1 MSKRPGIAALSEQP
15 RGVDL
20 DITETMLHRACEA
33 YDPMYDACGG
43 DTRAD
48 MKQSMRRALE
58 AVGLA
63 APQPREAPGDV
74 WGRLEKWLGTYA
86 DSIPTAA
93 YQELVAIQRATTPQ
107 DAAGVKPN
115 PYCYKVEWSDGVT
128 KYPSTLP
135 EFIGN
140 ALVTPL
146 YTTPPPGVDVGK
158 LREEVERLNAIIN
171 TPQADDFLRAV
182 STEAEHQRQRWGT
195 SHDAGKEPAD
205 WFWLIGYL
213 AGKALHAHTN
223 GDIAKAEH
231 HVITTGAACANWH
244 RAMFGQTDMRPGID
258 GTAIDAAAPGVG
270 NG

>member
-1 MSKRPGIAALSEQP
+1 MRANQSNDAEQLASLEQRALERFGRAPVGSPYLLVPTDDGYWTPWHVAQKALDAALSAQE
-15 RGVDL
+15 RVVEL
-20 DITETMLHRACEA
+20 DITETMLHLACEA

-63 APQPREAPGDV
+63 APQPREVLGVPEPMKHWPIYGDEPI
-74 WGRLEKWLGTYA
+74 GPQEKRA
-86 DSIPTAA
+86 DYVNGWNDCRQAM
-93 YQELVAIQRATTPQ
+93 LATTPQ

-158 LREEVERLNAIIN
+158 LRELVAKWREDTKYQVIRVMAKQQLANA
-171 TPQADDFLRAV
+171 DEL
-182 STEAEHQRQRWGT
+182 
-195 SHDAGKEPAD
+195 
-205 WFWLIGYL
+205 
-213 AGKALHAHTN
+213 
-223 GDIAKAEH
+223 
-231 HVITTGAACANWH
+231 TT
-244 RAMFGQTDMRPGID
+244 I
-258 GTAIDAAAPGVG
+258 IDAAAPWVG
-270 NG
+270 ND